1 VMKKLTLIL
10 SLVFTVN
17 LSFPS
22 YAEWVKVAENVDG
35 STYYVDF
42 ERIRKVDG
50 YVYYWV
56 LSDFLKPNDWGN
68 LSSKIQKQG
77 DCKLFR
83 FKKLSA
89 SFHTQPMGGGTGE
102 SYSPKNPEWKYPPP
116 NTGGD
121 VILKKVCT
129 HSSSVTQSL

>member
-1 VMKKLTLIL
+1 MKKLTLIL
-10 SLVFTVN
+10 SLVFTVT
-17 LSFPS
+17 LSSTS
-22 YAEWVKVAENVDG
+22 YAEWEKVAQNVDG

-56 LSDFLKPNDWGN
+56 LSNFSKPNDWGN

-102 SYSPKNPEWKYPPP
+102 YYSPRDPQWKHPSP

-129 HSSSVTQSL
+129 RSSSVTQSL